1 MASTLTIEDYLSAKT
16 SGYMLSDDVISAIL
30 ADREIDEGTLVADM
44 ERKDVDL
51 ALADAYMQCV
61 LTAMSSSG
69 TVEDADGNWSH
80 KEGGYEI
87 SSSDRSRLVAMAKA
101 LYAKW
106 GVCWTYSLSNVRIIK
121 L

>member
-16 SGYMLSDDVISAIL
+16 SGYMLSDDTILAVL
-30 ADREIDEGTLVADM
+30 ADRDIDEGTLIADM
-44 ERKDVDL
+44 ERRDIDL
-51 ALADAYMQCV
+51 ALADAYLQCV
-61 LTAMSSSG
+61 LASSSASG

-87 SSSDRSRLVAMAKA
+87 SSTDRSRLIAMAKA

-106 GVCWTYSLSNVRIIK
+106 DETWSYSLSNVRIVR